1 MKKKILII
9 SLTFIFTILQ
19 FSLYL
24 KNIRINLLLLF
35 LIYLLFFE
43 NTNYSLI
50 VVGAG
55 LLVDLFAVNF
65 GSYFISFLLVAIL
78 LDYIYHNI
86 LGNNK
91 VFTYLLINFLGLLI
105 FYISYYTYNF
115 FIKIINQG
123 FYFFEWR
130 IMFKDFFISLIIH
143 LIFCLVLYILINIFS
158 YKTREKFTIIGD

>member
-9 SLTFIFTILQ
+9 SLTFVLTILQ

-24 KNIRINLLLLF
+24 KNIRVNFLLLF

-43 NTNYSLI
+43 DTNYALI

-65 GSYFISFLLVAIL
+65 GSYFISFLLVAIFL
-78 LDYIYHNI
+78 HYIYNSI

-91 VFTYLLINFLGLLI
+91 IFTYLLINFLGLVI
-105 FYISYYTYNF
+105 FYSSYYIYNL

-123 FYFFEWR
+123 FYFFEWNL
-130 IMFKDFFISLIIH
+130 IFKNFLIILIVHLFISL
-143 LIFCLVLYILINIFS
+143 LLYSLTNIFS
-158 YKTREKFTIIGD
+158 YKTRKKFTIIGN